1 VVGVLIRMKLVLL
14 RNSMTGVRAAL
25 MVIGGLSGLILATG
39 TLLLSIVLSA
49 RSSALMDILALIYTV
64 WLLGWIVGPIL
75 VGGQSGLRPDHFTL
89 LPIPRLRLALGLLG
103 TAFIDIGTGVTL
115 LAFASL
121 VVFAARLGMGPTF
134 VAVPAVALQLLFVL
148 FLARVV
154 VTLFRRTMQSRI
166 GGAIAGIV
174 LAAILFV
181 LQGQWVVIVAISESG
196 VLGKGLPSSMSTL
209 VRALPSSWGLVAVQ
223 AAAQANW
230 LLAVTTLVGLVAVV
244 ALLFVG
250 WSHLLALPGA
260 ARAIVRGSSGNAAQE
275 SLGLRQKAFS
285 GRTMGV
291 LVKEV
296 RTWWRDPSRT
306 MKIVLPL
313 SWALIWCVLPLTFG
327 AKLQLPFA
335 APALA
340 LMALASSANL
350 YGDEGTALW
359 LTLVTPRAARHDVR
373 GRQWAWLVIFAP
385 LTITVAVLFTALSGQ
400 NRAWPWILALVPALL
415 GGGAGLLLL
424 ISVLALAPGPD
435 PRQGRANP
443 FEQGTSGGQAI
454 YLFFLGLLP
463 ALPALAAVLAG
474 TVLKNAVLLWA
485 GTPISI
491 GTGIVLPWWFGRL
504 ASRRLET
511 RGPEL
516 LSLMR
521 SGKSNEAKAPDT
533 KATGARPTFLSTM
546 PRWKSILF
554 LLCPSLGS
562 IALIPQGLVP
572 LLIKLSGSS
581 SRVWFLALY
590 LPTAWQWPVIVS
602 MLLLGLGIL
611 GAMIPLYLSH
621 KKVWQRLQTEKGF
634 IAALR
639 KDTVEQQENELN

>member
-1 VVGVLIRMKLVLL
+1 MVGVLIRMKLVLL
-14 RNSMTGVRAAL
+14 RNSMTGGRAAG
-25 MVIGGLSGLILATG
+25 MVIGGLSGLVLAAG
-39 TLLLSIVLSA
+39 TIWLSIALPA
-49 RSSALMDILALIYTV
+49 HSSALMDILALLYTM
-64 WLLGWIVGPIL
+64 WLLGWILGPIL
-75 VGGQSGLRPDHFTL
+75 VGGQSVLRPEHFTL

-103 TAFIDIGTGVTL
+103 AAFINIGTGVTL
-115 LAFASL
+115 LAFVSL
-121 VVFAARLGMGPTF
+121 IVFAAQFGIGPGF
-134 VAVPAVALQLLFVL
+134 VAVPAVFLQLLFVL
-148 FLARVV
+148 LLSRVV
-154 VTLFRRTMQSRI
+154 VSLFRAIVQSRI

-196 VLGKGLPSSMSTL
+196 VLGKGLSASISTL

-230 LLAVTTLVGLVAVV
+230 LLAVTMLVGLAAVT

-275 SLGLRQKAFS
+275 SLGLRQRVCS

-306 MKIVLPL
+306 MKITLPV
-313 SWALIWCVLPLTFG
+313 SWALIWCLLPLTFD

-350 YGDEGTALW
+350 YGEDGTALW
-359 LTLVTPRAARHDVR
+359 LTLLAPGAARHDVR

-385 LTITVAVLFTALSGQ
+385 LTIVAAVLFTALSGQ
-400 NRAWPWILALVPALL
+400 NWAWPWILALVPALL

-435 PRQGRANP
+435 PHQGRANP
-443 FEQGTSGGQAI
+443 FDQGNSGGQAI
-454 YLFFLGLLP
+454 YLFFLGLVP
-463 ALPALAAVLAG
+463 TLPALAVMLAG
-474 TVLKNAVLLWA
+474 TLLKNDVLLWA
-485 GTPISI
+485 GIPTGI
-491 GTGIVLPWWFGRL
+491 GTGIVLAWWLGRL
-504 ASRRLET
+504 AYRRLEA

-516 LSLMR
+516 LLLMR
-521 SGKSNEAKAPDT
+521 SGKSNEAKTPDI
-533 KATGARPTFLSTM
+533 KAAGARSTFLNTM
-546 PRWKSILF
+546 PSWKSILF
-554 LLCPSLGS
+554 LVLCPSLGS

-581 SRVWFLALY
+581 SRAWFLALY
-590 LPTAWQWPVIVS
+590 LPAAWQWPVIVF
-602 MLLLGLGIL
+602 MLLLGLGFL
-611 GAMIPLYLSH
+611 GAMVPLYLTH
-621 KKVWQRLQTEKGF
+621 KKVWQRLQTERGSPLS
-634 IAALR
+634 A
-639 KDTVEQQENELN
+639 N